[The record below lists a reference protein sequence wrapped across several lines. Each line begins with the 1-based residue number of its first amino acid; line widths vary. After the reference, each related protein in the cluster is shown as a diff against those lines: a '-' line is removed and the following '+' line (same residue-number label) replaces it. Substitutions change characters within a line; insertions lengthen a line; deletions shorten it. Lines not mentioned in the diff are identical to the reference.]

1 MAMRILKEL
10 AMRLVNTA
18 NKAILSRLTI
28 LFVAGLLNACGASS
42 VIIEGNFPTPN
53 INKMPLS
60 VAVYYDDALR
70 EFAYME
76 YTETGREEIN
86 IESGLSH
93 IQLFDAV
100 LPAMFDQVVNVS
112 SLEDAVSQNVDA
124 VFAPAIEEFQL
135 ALPAKTKLDVYEVWI
150 KYNMRLLTSE
160 GDYIADWVLT
170 SYGKTPTETF
180 RSVENGIN
188 EATVVALRD
197 LASSFSL
204 SFAQVP
210 EVRDWLSSL

>member
-1 MAMRILKEL
+1 MAMKVLKI
-10 AMRLVNTA
+10 TQ
-18 NKAILSRLTI
+18 KAILGRI
-28 LFVAGLLNACGASS
+28 VVLFWAGLLTACGTSN
-42 VIIEGNFPTPN
+42 VVIEGSFPTPN
-53 INKMPLS
+53 INKIPLS

-70 EFAYME
+70 DFAYME
-76 YTETGREEIN
+76 YSETGREEIN

-93 IQLFDAV
+93 ISLFDAV
-100 LPAMFDQVVNVS
+100 LPAMFDQVISVN
-112 SLEDAVSQNVDA
+112 SLEDAASQDVDA

-170 SYGKTPTETF
+170 SYGKTPIETF
-180 RSVENGIN
+180 RSVEAGIN
-188 EATVVALRD
+188 EAAVVALRD

-210 EVRDWLSSL
+210 EVREWLSNL

>member
-1 MAMRILKEL
+1 MVIKVLQI
-10 AMRLVNTA
+10 
-18 NKAILSRLTI
+18 AIGAIRGRSTI
-28 LFVAGLLNACGASS
+28 LYLAGLLTACGASNV
-42 VIIEGNFPTPN
+42 VIQGNFPTPN
-53 INKMPLS
+53 INKIPLS
-60 VAVYYDDALR
+60 VAVFYDDALR
-70 EFAYME
+70 EFSYME
-76 YTETGREEIN
+76 YSETGREEIN
-86 IESGLSH
+86 IESGDSH
-93 IQLFDAV
+93 IRLFDAV
-100 LPAMFDQVVNVS
+100 LPAMFERVVTVNT
-112 SLEDAVSQNVDA
+112 LEEATNQDVHA

-135 ALPAKTKLDVYEVWI
+135 ALPAKTKLEVYEVWI

-180 RSVENGIN
+180 RTVENGIN
-188 EATVVALRD
+188 EAAVVALRD